1 MIISGFSGVQP
12 RIGVRAKARPG
23 MTNSY
28 AAPSSIS
35 ENLSYAGGHTRY
47 ELARGK
53 LRAIVIGLR
62 HCHAALQCPP
72 FLYLQSSGTTKMSKP
87 TKLFDTYKLGP
98 LTLPNR
104 FVMAPLTRNRAVAGL
119 VPSPLAIEY
128 YGQRASAG
136 LLISEASQISQQGQ
150 GYQDT
155 PGIYSRE
162 QIAGWRKV
170 TDRVHGRGGRIF
182 LQAWHVG
189 RISHTS
195 LQVNDG
201 APVAPSAIRAKGK
214 TFVNNTFTD
223 ISEPR
228 ALALEEIPGIIESF
242 KRGAANAIEAGFD
255 GVEIHGANGYLLDQF
270 AKDGTNKRT
279 DAYGGSIENRA
290 KLMLEVSRVVSA
302 EIGAE
307 RTGIRI
313 SPVTPANDVSDSNP
327 QPLFDY
333 IVDHLNAL
341 KLVYIHVIEGATGGP
356 RDVAP
361 FDYGSLRKRFKGA
374 YIANNGYDF
383 ELATKVLAA
392 NEADL
397 IAFGK
402 PFISNPDL
410 VERLKQGAPLN
421 APDKATFYGGGAK
434 GYTDYPALDNVLD
447 AAQ

>member
-1 MIISGFSGVQP
+1 MARDIAAGLCHSHVHASCLSPQFPG
-12 RIGVRAKARPG
+12 KA
-23 MTNSY
+23 
-28 AAPSSIS
+28 
-35 ENLSYAGGHTRY
+35 
-47 ELARGK
+47 
-53 LRAIVIGLR
+53 
-62 HCHAALQCPP
+62 
-72 FLYLQSSGTTKMSKP
+72 KMSTP
-87 TKLFDTYKLGP
+87 TKLFEPFKLGS

-104 FVMAPLTRNRAVAGL
+104 LAMAPLTRNRAVAGL
-119 VPSPLAIEY
+119 VPNPLAIEY

-136 LLISEASQISQQGQ
+136 LLITEASQVSQQGQ

-155 PGIYSRE
+155 PGIYSKE
-162 QIAGWRKV
+162 QVAGWRKV
-170 TDRVHGRGGRIF
+170 TDRVHERGGRIF
-182 LQAWHVG
+182 IQLWHVG
-189 RISHTS
+189 RISHVD
-195 LQVNDG
+195 LQENNQ
-201 APVAPSAIRAKGK
+201 APVGPSAIRAKGK
-214 TFVNNTFTD
+214 TFVNGTFAD
-223 ISEPR
+223 VSEPR
-228 ALALEEIPGIIESF
+228 ALTLEEIPGIIENF
-242 KRGAANAIEAGFD
+242 KRGTANALAAGFD

-270 AKDGTNKRT
+270 AKDGANKRN

-290 KLMLEVSRVVSA
+290 RLMLEVAKVVTA
-302 EIGAE
+302 EAGPE

-313 SPVTPANDVSDSNP
+313 SPVTPANDISDSNP

-333 IVDHLNAL
+333 IVDHLNAQ

-374 YIANNGYDF
+374 YIANNGYNF

-402 PFISNPDL
+402 PFIANPDL
-410 VERLKQGAPLN
+410 VERLKLGAPLN

-434 GYTDYPALDNVLD
+434 GYTDYPALGEALD